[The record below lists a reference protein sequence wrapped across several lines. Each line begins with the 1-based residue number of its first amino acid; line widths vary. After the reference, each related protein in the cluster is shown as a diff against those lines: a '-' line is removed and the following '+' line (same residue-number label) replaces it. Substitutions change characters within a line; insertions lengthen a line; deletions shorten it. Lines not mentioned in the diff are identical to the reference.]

1 MAQGEECMVHGL
13 GFIVRTVLGGAGVG
27 TEEGRDEVAV

>member
-1 MAQGEECMVHGL
+1 MAQGEEFMVYGS

-27 TEEGRDEVAV
+27 KEEGRDEVAV